1 VPRLLWAVLLAL
13 ALAARAVA
21 APAAPAFTLRLLDSR
36 RTFDSRNALEKK
48 VLVVR
53 FQASWCKACVREA
66 PGLQRLY
73 EKYRPLGV
81 EVVGV
86 QVQDTA
92 PAARRFLQAHR
103 ATYPAGLDPR
113 LTVANRFGMKGT
125 PYTVVISRE
134 GELVA
139 QIPGASALTRLPG
152 ILDPLVGGARG
163 PRQRSAKPQEGH

>member
-1 VPRLLWAVLLAL
+1 MPRLLWAVPIALTLAVP
-13 ALAARAVA
+13 AIA
-21 APAAPAFTLRLLDSR
+21 APTAPAFTLRLLDSR
-36 RTFDSRNALEKK
+36 RTFDSRDALEKK

-53 FQASWCKACVREA
+53 FQASWCRPCVREA
-66 PGLQRLY
+66 PGLERLY
-73 EKYRPLGV
+73 EKYRRLGV

-92 PAARRFLQAHR
+92 AAARRFLHAHR

-125 PYTVVISRE
+125 PYTVVISRA

-139 QIPGASALTRLPG
+139 QIRGESALKRLPG
-152 ILDPLVGGARG
+152 ILDPLVDSAGG
-163 PRQRSAKPQEGH
+163 PRPRSTRPPEGR